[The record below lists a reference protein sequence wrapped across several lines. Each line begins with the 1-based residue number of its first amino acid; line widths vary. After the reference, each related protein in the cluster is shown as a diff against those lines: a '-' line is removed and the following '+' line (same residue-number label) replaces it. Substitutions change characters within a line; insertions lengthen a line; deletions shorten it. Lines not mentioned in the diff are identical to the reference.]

1 VVGSHPRRADR
12 PGATPDPWP
21 PEQHSFAYAPYPRDH
36 TAPPWSANPGRA
48 SPHWDEDGVTAS
60 SPPEGGGQCRTYLSS
75 RLGRPARCRRCPPQA
90 WPELVGHNLDDLAGA
105 VILSGPGPLLEPT
118 HDHDP
123 APFGQRLGGMLSL
136 VAPHDHGEERQ
147 LLLSSTGDGHP
158 EQGPG
163 DPTLGVA
170 DRGSSVRLPAKLTLA
185 SVMCCPPGT
194 GGRAVCPARGPRGTV
209 DTVAC
214 SRSPGAS
221 DGANEVGH
229 AIKLAG
235 PWPARVPSWLVDTLA
250 AGGRACQHR
259 PARSLHPERG
269 RRTRLPPRGL
279 LAVRLRLL
287 VEG

>member
-1 VVGSHPRRADR
+1 MVGSHPRRADR

-21 PEQHSFAYAPYPRDH
+21 PEQHSFAYAPCPRDH

-90 WPELVGHNLDDLAGA
+90 WPELVGHNLDDLAGV

-170 DRGSSVRLPAKLTLA
+170 DLGSSVRLPAKLTLA
-185 SVMCCPPGT
+185 SVMVLPSWDWWPGGLPCPWTPGD
-194 GGRAVCPARGPRGTV
+194 GGHRGMLQAARGKRWSQRSRPCDQARRP
-209 DTVAC
+209 VAG
-214 SRSPGAS
+214 SGA
-221 DGANEVGH
+221 ELVG
-229 AIKLAG
+229 
-235 PWPARVPSWLVDTLA
+235 RC
-250 AGGRACQHR
+250 AC
-259 PARSLHPERG
+259 G
-269 RRTRLPPRGL
+269 
-279 LAVRLRLL
+279 
-287 VEG
+287 